1 MKRIINIAAI
11 VLVVQIGL
19 VAALQ
24 FGGSN
29 SQSQPPTAPLFD
41 FTPESVTALIISG
54 AEKEQLLLEKKGTE
68 WLLPEFFGAPANSR
82 QVADILT
89 KLSGLKQG
97 MAVGTT
103 AAASRRFKVADDLF
117 QRHLVVKAG
126 DKLVG
131 DLYLGTSPG
140 FRQIHARKAGTE
152 NVVAVELSTFELEP
166 KADQW
171 LDKNM
176 FQMKEEDIES
186 LAFADFTLE
195 KKDKEWQLKDLQEG
209 QATDGKAAADLVAKV
224 SGLTIQTVI
233 KPQEAEPLFAASPA
247 LQFSVSRKG
256 GGVAQFRLVKTEGD
270 TYILKHS
277 ERDLYCKVHN
287 LQVEGLL
294 KIGRDALL
302 AQPQAP
308 PVEGAEPQGAE
319 TPPPEES
326 GPQVDEGK

>member
-1 MKRIINIAAI
+1 MKRIVNIAAI

-29 SQSQPPTAPLFD
+29 SQSQPSTAPLFD
-41 FTPESVTALIISG
+41 FSPESVTALIISG
-54 AEKEQLLLEKKGTE
+54 PEKEQLLLEKKATE
-68 WLLPEFFGAPANSR
+68 WLLPDFFAAPANSQ
-82 QVADILT
+82 QVTAILT
-89 KLSGLKQG
+89 KLAGLKQG

-103 AAASRRFKVADDLF
+103 AAAVRRFKVADDLF

-126 DKLVG
+126 DTLVG

-152 NVVAVELSTFELEP
+152 NVVAVELSTFEVEP

-171 LDKNM
+171 LDKNL
-176 FQMKEEDIES
+176 FQMKEEDMES

-209 QATDGKAAADLVAKV
+209 QTTDAKAAADLVAKV
-224 SGLTIQTVI
+224 SGLTIQTVM
-233 KPQEAEPLFAASPA
+233 KPQEAKPLFAATPA
-247 LQFSVSRKG
+247 LQFSVGRKG
-256 GGVAQFRLVKTEGD
+256 GGVAQFRLFKGEGD
-270 TYILKHS
+270 AYILKHS

-294 KIGRDALL
+294 KIGRAALL
-302 AQPQAP
+302 VQPQAP
-308 PVEGAEPQGAE
+308 PVEGAGQAGTE
-319 TPPPEES
+319 TLPPEEN
-326 GPQVDEGK
+326 GPQPVEGK